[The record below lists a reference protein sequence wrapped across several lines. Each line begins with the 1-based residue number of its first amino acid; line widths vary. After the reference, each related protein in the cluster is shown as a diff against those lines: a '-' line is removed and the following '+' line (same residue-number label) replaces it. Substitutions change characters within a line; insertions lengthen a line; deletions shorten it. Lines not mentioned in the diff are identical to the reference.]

1 MVHATNT
8 NVFATYAK
16 VRLGKISF
24 FCEEPDHK
32 STDMKKP
39 YPFSIFITVL
49 FAALSFTA
57 DNNPLVGKWEY
68 SSKQPGGPF
77 KLLAIF
83 RGNGTFDGFIN
94 KKEFVS
100 GTYHIKQDTLY
111 IADPTCNVQY
121 EGIYKVEFFGRRDSL
136 KFHVIQDT
144 CKGRRGATDGF
155 LFKNVSTAK

>member
-1 MVHATNT
+1 
-8 NVFATYAK
+8 
-16 VRLGKISF
+16 
-24 FCEEPDHK
+24 
-32 STDMKKP
+32 MKKL
-39 YPFSIFITVL
+39 YQFSISVTVL

-68 SSKQPGGPF
+68 SSTQPGDPF

-83 RGNGTFDGFIN
+83 RANGTFDGFIN

-100 GTYHIKQDTLY
+100 GAYHMKHDTLY
-111 IADPTCNVQY
+111 ISDPTCNAQY

-144 CKGRRGATDGF
+144 CKGRREGTNGF